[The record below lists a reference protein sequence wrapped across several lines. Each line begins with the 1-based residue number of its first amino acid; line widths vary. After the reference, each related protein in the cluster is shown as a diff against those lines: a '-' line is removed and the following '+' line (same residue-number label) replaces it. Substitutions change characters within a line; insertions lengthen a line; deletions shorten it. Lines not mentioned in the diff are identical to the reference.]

1 MRVMTTIA
9 DKTALVTGGGSGI
22 GRGLALGLAK
32 AGARVVIADIMLE
45 NAQTVADEI
54 SALGGEAV
62 ALSCDVCERDAVRA
76 LKADANAAMGKV
88 DLLFANA
95 GATSFDKFLDM
106 EDNHI
111 DWIYQVNLMGV
122 SYCMQ
127 AFLPDMVQQD
137 SGHVVATA
145 SMAGLLPAWIAD
157 HGPYSA
163 AKLGVIGLML
173 NLRME
178 LEQFGVGS
186 TVYCPGGVATGM
198 KDNNEKYRP
207 DRFGGPGEGPVH
219 VPAEH
224 LKKVQAIYLTPE
236 QIAPMVLRG
245 VERNR
250 AIVVDHSD
258 QRSLFYSTYAQ
269 LVDEAFDDAA
279 ALEKELGLV

>member
-1 MRVMTTIA
+1 MTSIA
-9 DKTALVTGGGSGI
+9 NKAALVTGGGSGI
-22 GRGLALGLAK
+22 GRGLALGLAQ
-32 AGARVVIADIMLE
+32 AGARVVIADLMLE
-45 NAQTVADEI
+45 NAQKVADEI
-54 SALGGEAV
+54 TALGGEAV
-62 ALSCDVCERDAVRA
+62 ALQCDVCERAAVHD
-76 LKADANAAMGKV
+76 LKARANAAVGPI

-122 SYCMQ
+122 TYCLQ
-127 AFLPDMVQQD
+127 AFLPDMVAKR

-178 LEQFGVGS
+178 LEQYGVGS

-224 LKKVQAIYLTPE
+224 LAKVKAIFLSPE

-245 VERNR
+245 VEHNR
-250 AIVVDHSD
+250 AIVVDHSN
-258 QRSLFYSTYAQ
+258 QRHLFYDTYAKY
-269 LVDEAFDDAA
+269 VDEAFDDVAA
-279 ALEKELGLV
+279 FETEFGLV